1 MMENLASMI
10 KVTIGAT
17 FNPKKKNGEQ
27 IREFVKN
34 KLAGLKEVDS
44 SNCKIGDEN
53 YVEMIVSIPESVF
66 ASQGPSNIDEIEEFI
81 SIFGP
86 VFLFSERMPI
96 KIKSVKAE
104 ISS

>member
-1 MMENLASMI
+1 MKNLANMI

-17 FNPKKKNGEQ
+17 FNPEKKNGEQ
-27 IREFVKN
+27 IKEFVKN
-34 KLAGLKEVDS
+34 KIAGLKEVNF
-44 SNCKIGDEN
+44 SNCKINDEN
-53 YVEMIVSIPESVF
+53 SVEMIISIPESVF
-66 ASQGPSNIDEIEEFI
+66 VSQGPSSIEEIEEFI

-86 VFLFSERMPI
+86 VFLLSERMPI